1 MSILLSESDLLQCFR
16 KFDRGDVELSPDV
29 CFPLA
34 FGEAFAWAVGP
45 RAFLVFRDRPEAPLR
60 GIVFHRNS
68 GNQPDVPAMCEWCHS
83 VRRHG
88 GVKLLSVRSS
98 DRRRVG
104 LYLCSD
110 LSCVS
115 RVGDLCGPDDLS
127 EGPDA
132 AHRAQRAL
140 RRIADFAARRLF

>member
-1 MSILLSESDLLQCFR
+1 MSIVTTESDLLRCFR
-16 KFDRGDVELSPDV
+16 KLDRGDVELSPEV
-29 CFPLA
+29 CFPLV

-45 RAFLVFRDRPEAPLR
+45 RAFLVFRDRPEAPPR

-68 GNQPDVPAMCEWCHS
+68 GNLPDVAAMCEWCHS
-83 VRRHG
+83 VRNHG
-88 GVKLLSVRSS
+88 GVKLLSARTS
-98 DRRRVG
+98 DRRRIG

-115 RVGDLCGPDDLS
+115 RMGDRMSPDD
-127 EGPDA
+127 P
-132 AHRAQRAL
+132 AL